1 MTLVATHS
9 TTAAKAPML
18 RSWIPPLAWGAG
30 LVLAGMGAS
39 AIVADAS
46 TPLAR
51 GIGVLFVTVAL
62 AALAWGGA
70 TLARGRVVTP
80 RAALAVSLG
89 AVVGLATL
97 FAVTD
102 GRASLVG
109 AVAALALLLAT
120 SAMVAVDRRN
130 AAPVSTSVRIVPML
144 IAAAL
149 VAVVATPALGAVQ
162 DAALIRDDG
171 TVIVVDPHQGH

>member
-9 TTAAKAPML
+9 TTAAKAPTL
-18 RSWIPPLAWGAG
+18 RSWTPPLAWGAG

-51 GIGVLFVTVAL
+51 GIGVLFVTVGLGAL
-62 AALAWGGA
+62 VWGGVS
-70 TLARGRVVTP
+70 LARGRVVAP

-89 AVVGLATL
+89 VVVGLAVL
-97 FAVTD
+97 FAATD
-102 GRASLVG
+102 GRASLLGG
-109 AVAALALLLAT
+109 AAALALLLAT
-120 SAMVAVDRRN
+120 SALVTLERRHP
-130 AAPVSTSVRIVPML
+130 APPTASVRIVPML
-144 IAAAL
+144 IAATL

-162 DAALIRDDG
+162 DAALLRDDG